1 MKAARLTGPKKIS
14 FEDAPIPEIKSSQSL
29 IKLHYVSICGSD
41 IRHAYGPVL
50 PEEEYPLKLGNP
62 CHELVGTIAE
72 TRSEKFKEGQRV
84 IVLPSEE
91 SSGGL
96 VEYIAGDED
105 KIALLP
111 EHGDLKE
118 WMMCQPSGTV
128 LYACQQIGTI
138 LGKTVLILGQ
148 GGIGLSFSAICAR
161 AGASKVI
168 ATDLFDYRLEYAK
181 KFGATHTIN
190 PNSES
195 IDEAITEITQGQGA
209 DITIEA
215 AGYPETL
222 NSSIRLVKKFG
233 KVILFGIQDGFN
245 NKTVSLDTQYILPK
259 AATIIP
265 TAGGSS
271 GDSIGHINRMIE
283 LKDRGWWNPG
293 EMITH
298 NSSFESANDAYEMYE
313 NRTDNII
320 KVAISI

>member
-14 FEDAPIPEIKSSQSL
+14 FEDAPIPEIKTSQSL
-29 IKLHYVSICGSD
+29 IILHYVSICGSD

-72 TRSEKFKEGQRV
+72 TRSKKFKEGQRV
-84 IVLPSEE
+84 IVLPSDE

-96 VEYIAGDED
+96 VEYITGDED

-111 EHGDLKE
+111 EHGDLRE

-138 LGKTVLILGQ
+138 LGKTVLVLGQ
-148 GGIGLSFSAICAR
+148 GGIGLSFTAICAR

-168 ATDLFDYRLEYAK
+168 ATDLLDYRLEYAK
-181 KFGATHTIN
+181 INGATHTVN
-190 PNSES
+190 PNSEN
-195 IDEAITEITQGQGA
+195 IDEAISEITEGLGA

-233 KVILFGIQDGFN
+233 KVIIFGIQEGSND
-245 NKTVSLDTQYILPK
+245 KTIALDTKYILPK
-259 AATIIP
+259 APTIIP

-271 GDSIGHINRMIE
+271 GNAIDHINKMIE

-298 NSSFESANDAYEMYE
+298 NLNFESANDAYNMYE